1 MSSIISNMFFR
12 EITIIGQENLPKS
25 GPVVLCGTHN
35 SQYVDAMMMV
45 LASPRPVNFLVA
57 EKSTRHSILKYFVKL
72 MHVVPVTRAIDKKIK
87 CEGKLQELDVVEGLL
102 TVESGTDFVKLLN
115 AGDMIRVV
123 VRVERDPLPHV
134 ILLPVREVL
143 DSVTL
148 KVKISEET
156 VSKIESCKIFDELR
170 RGVYLVD
177 SGFIILPKIDQKK
190 VFQSTLDALSLEKLI
205 GIFPEGGS
213 HDQTQLIDIK
223 PGACIFAYK
232 LYQTGGMVARVVP
245 LGINYFGS
253 HKFRSKVVVQ
263 IGTPCEFS
271 LEEIPEDK
279 LNGNW
284 FYFLGFYFGLRCI

>member
-1 MSSIISNMFFR
+1 MSSIISNMFFK
-12 EITIIGQENLPKS
+12 EITIIGKENLPKE

-45 LASPRPVNFLVA
+45 LASSRPVNFLVA

-87 CEGKLQELDVVEGLL
+87 CKGRLQELDMLL
-102 TVESGTDFVKLLN
+102 GVLSVDEETDFTKLVRG
-115 AGDMIRVV
+115 GDMIRFV
-123 VRVERDPLPHV
+123 VRVEKDPLPHV
-134 ILLPVREVL
+134 FVLPVREVIGCG
-143 DSVTL
+143 SVS
-148 KVKISEET
+148 VKISEET
-156 VSKIESCKIFDELR
+156 GEKIKNSGIFEEVKKSVYKIDN
-170 RGVYLVD
+170 
-177 SGFIILPKIDQKK
+177 SFIILPKIDQKK
-190 VFQSTLDALSLEKLI
+190 VFQSTLDALNEQKVI

-232 LYQTGGMVARVVP
+232 FYQTRDKVATVVP
-245 LGINYFGS
+245 VGINYFGS

-271 LEEIPEDK
+271 LEGIPAEK
-279 LNGNW
+279 LNGKWVYLW
-284 FYFLGFYFGLRCI
+284 FC